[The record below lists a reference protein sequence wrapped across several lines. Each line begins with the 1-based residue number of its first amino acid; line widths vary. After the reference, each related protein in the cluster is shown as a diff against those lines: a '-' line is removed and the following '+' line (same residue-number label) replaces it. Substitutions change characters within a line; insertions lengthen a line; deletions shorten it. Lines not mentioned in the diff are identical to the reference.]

1 MAAKRVTLILHRAD
15 RELWE
20 GKGAKLR
27 VTDVNQVPLRILEE
41 RRLNAGT
48 SVVLIDL
55 DLHFDTG
62 QVYGISIEV
71 KKHRLAWHLI
81 NRRSFIVRQADGERE
96 VEAIILRMLL
106 VPNRAA
112 SSDLD
117 RGHDRMMGAG
127 SPMVDAANGISRE
140 AYRDFA
146 IPQKMALL
154 NIEAKLR
161 ETSLHGVPLL
171 SYVEGVRHV
180 AVDRLFLLMNPELK
194 QVVRAAPE
202 FASAPGHP
210 SPDDAPLPLPAHPDS
225 WKHRAFGA
233 GNLQLSFSAATEAHP
248 TIPGR
253 LIHSVDADIDLARGV
268 GHVFEWLD
276 NNVFQPGK
284 RTEQTHVYALLF
296 SQMIEPYYTL
306 DPLDEDDA

>member
-1 MAAKRVTLILHRAD
+1 VL
-15 RELWE
+15 
-20 GKGAKLR
+20 
-27 VTDVNQVPLRILEE
+27 
-41 RRLNAGT
+41 
-48 SVVLIDL
+48 LIDL
-55 DLHFDTG
+55 DLHFDAG
-62 QVYGISIEV
+62 QVYGISVEV

-96 VEAIILRMLL
+96 AEAIILRMIL
-106 VPNRAA
+106 VPNRAI

-117 RGHDRMMGAG
+117 RGHDRMTGAG
-127 SPMVDAANGISRE
+127 SPMVDAANGVGRDD
-140 AYRDFA
+140 YRDFS

-180 AVDRLFLLMNPELK
+180 ASDRLFLLMDPELK
-194 QVVRAAPE
+194 QIVRAAPE

-210 SPDDAPLPLPAHPDS
+210 SLDDAPLLLPAHPDS

-253 LIHSVDADIDLARGV
+253 LVHSVDADIDLARGV
-268 GHVFEWLD
+268 GHVFEWLQ

-284 RTEQTHVYALLF
+284 KTEQTHVYALLF
-296 SQMIEPYYTL
+296 AQMIEPYYTL
-306 DPLDEDDA
+306 GPLDEDDA